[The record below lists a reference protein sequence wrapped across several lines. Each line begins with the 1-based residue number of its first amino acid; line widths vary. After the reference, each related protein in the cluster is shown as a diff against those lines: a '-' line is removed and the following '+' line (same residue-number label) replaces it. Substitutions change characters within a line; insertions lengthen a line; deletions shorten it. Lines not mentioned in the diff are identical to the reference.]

1 MEAKNDVFLKLL
13 TCIFEIINVYFF
25 GKISKLN

>member
-13 TCIFEIINVYFF
+13 TYIFSEKYQNLINF
-25 GKISKLN
+25 KKM